1 MRAHARVL
9 PLESLRAARVGTQY
23 HSVSKLEFI
32 CAIPTLRLPVTGRPL
47 DAAPR
52 PALPLPPAPALPG
65 TLWTPCGHGRGVRR
79 YAGFNEPR
87 RPGVVISLNPD
98 NRLRPW
104 RAARGGGGGSEPGRV
119 WRLERVEGTQPARAH
134 GPLIAHALS
143 IRRLVPTRNAVTDHT
158 GTPGHTA
165 TDVSTLLS
173 PPTPRHTGFDTAYC
187 KTHS

>member
-9 PLESLRAARVGTQY
+9 PLESLRAARASGRST
-23 HSVSKLEFI
+23 
-32 CAIPTLRLPVTGRPL
+32 IPCRNSNLFVRYRYDFRRTGVQDARSTPPRSGASASRLRVTRHVV
-47 DAAPR
+47 DRRAVD
-52 PALPLPPAPALPG
+52 
-65 TLWTPCGHGRGVRR
+65 GRGVRPVR
-79 YAGFNEPR
+79 
-87 RPGVVISLNPD
+87 GVQRAASSGRVISSKLVNPD

-104 RAARGGGGGSEPGRV
+104 RAARGGSERRV
-119 WRLERVEGTQPARAH
+119 WRLERRGLNPRARTDRSSLTH
-134 GPLIAHALS
+134 CRSGDCRLS
-143 IRRLVPTRNAVTDHT
+143 NAVTDHT